1 MKQSG
6 ATRRVAYN
14 VLQAV
19 HEKDAY
25 SNLVLP
31 AALDD
36 LGVSA
41 RDAGLATEITYGTLR
56 RQGTLDAVIDACA
69 SRTDSMDSSVRDV
82 LRVGAYQLL
91 FMRIPSHAAVDE
103 TVTLAREVAGMGA
116 SKFVNAVLRK
126 ISAKTWDEWLAEL
139 SEGRTPV
146 EVLALEYSYPVW
158 VIRSLADAYQC
169 DLTSVRE
176 ILAAGNEPAPVSLVA
191 KPGQATVE
199 ELLDLPHVSP
209 GAWSPIAATMLRP
222 SGPDEKWS
230 TRPGD
235 IEAVRDNR
243 IGVQDEGSQLVALAL
258 ANVEIQGPQSH
269 WLDMCAGPGGKAA
282 ILAGLANEAG
292 ADFTALEPIA
302 ARAHLVSNSLWNAP
316 GDPKVVIT
324 DAREFD
330 SEVEY
335 DRILV
340 DAPCTGLGAL
350 RRRPEARWRRQ
361 PSDVPPLTALQLEL
375 LTKASELVRV
385 GGVVGY
391 ATCSPHLAETDSI
404 VANFLKRN
412 PNFEALDVSPVLPQL
427 QLPAG
432 SLSLRLR
439 PDLHHTDGMFLALLR
454 RTA

>member
-126 ISAKTWDEWLAEL
+126 ISAKTWGEWLDEL

>member
-6 ATRRVAYN
+6 ATRRVAFN

-41 RDAGLATEITYGTLR
+41 RDAGLATEITYGALR
-56 RQGTLDAVIDACA
+56 RQGSLDAVIDACA
-69 SRTDSMDSSVRDV
+69 SRTDSMESVVRDV

-126 ISAKTWDEWLAEL
+126 VSAKNWEEWLAEL
-139 SEGRTPV
+139 SGGKSPV
-146 EVLALEYSYPVW
+146 EVLALEFSYPVW

-169 DLTSVRE
+169 DLTSIRE
-176 ILAAGNEPAPVSLVA
+176 VLAAGNEPAPVSLVA

-199 ELLDLPHVSP
+199 ELLSLPHVSP
-209 GAWSPIAATMLRP
+209 GAWSPLAATMLRP

-282 ILAGLANEAG
+282 ILAGLANAAG

-316 GDPKVVIT
+316 GDPQVLVT
-324 DAREFD
+324 DAREFN
-330 SEVEY
+330 SEFEF

-361 PSDVPPLTALQLEL
+361 PSDVPPLTALQQEL
-375 LTKASELVRV
+375 LTKASELIRV

-404 VANFLKRN
+404 VASFLKRN

-427 QLPAG
+427 QLPTG

-439 PDLHHTDGMFLALLR
+439 PDVHHTDGMFLALLR
-454 RTA
+454 RTS

>member
-139 SEGRTPV
+139 SEGKTPV

-361 PSDVPPLTALQLEL
+361 PSDVPPLTALQQEL

>member
-6 ATRRVAYN
+6 ATRRVAFN

-41 RDAGLATEITYGTLR
+41 RDAGLATEITYGALR
-56 RQGTLDAVIDACA
+56 RQGSLDAVIDACA
-69 SRTDSMDSSVRDV
+69 SRTDSMDSLVRDV

-126 ISAKTWDEWLAEL
+126 VSAKNWEEWLAEL
-139 SEGRTPV
+139 SEGKSPV
-146 EVLALEYSYPVW
+146 EILALEFSYPVW

-169 DLTSVRE
+169 DLTSIRE
-176 ILAAGNEPAPVSLVA
+176 VLAAGNEPAPVSLVA

-199 ELLDLPHVSP
+199 ELLSLPHVSP
-209 GAWSPIAATMLRP
+209 GAWSPLAATMLRP

-282 ILAGLANEAG
+282 ILAG
-292 ADFTALEPIA
+292 
-302 ARAHLVSNSLWNAP
+302 
-316 GDPKVVIT
+316 
-324 DAREFD
+324 
-330 SEVEY
+330 
-335 DRILV
+335 
-340 DAPCTGLGAL
+340 
-350 RRRPEARWRRQ
+350 
-361 PSDVPPLTALQLEL
+361 
-375 LTKASELVRV
+375 
-385 GGVVGY
+385 
-391 ATCSPHLAETDSI
+391 
-404 VANFLKRN
+404 
-412 PNFEALDVSPVLPQL
+412 
-427 QLPAG
+427 
-432 SLSLRLR
+432 
-439 PDLHHTDGMFLALLR
+439 
-454 RTA
+454 

>member
-6 ATRRVAYN
+6 ATRRVAFN

-41 RDAGLATEITYGTLR
+41 RDAGLATEITYGALR
-56 RQGTLDAVIDACA
+56 RQGSLDAVIDACA

-126 ISAKTWDEWLAEL
+126 VSAKNWEEWLAEL
-139 SEGRTPV
+139 SEGKSPV
-146 EVLALEYSYPVW
+146 EVLALEFSYPVW

-169 DLTSVRE
+169 DLTSIRE
-176 ILAAGNEPAPVSLVA
+176 VLAAGNEPAPVSLVA

-199 ELLDLPHVSP
+199 ELLSLPHVSP
-209 GAWSPIAATMLRP
+209 GAWSPLAATMLRP

-282 ILAGLANEAG
+282 LRAGLAKAAG

-316 GDPKVVIT
+316 GDPQVLVT
-324 DAREFD
+324 DAREFN
-330 SEVEY
+330 SEFEF

-361 PSDVPPLTALQLEL
+361 PSDVPPLTALQQEL
-375 LTKASELVRV
+375 LTKASELIRV

-404 VANFLKRN
+404 VASFLKRN

-427 QLPAG
+427 QLPTG

-439 PDLHHTDGMFLALLR
+439 PDVHHTDGMFLALLR
-454 RTA
+454 RTS

>member
-1 MKQSG
+1 VKQSG
-6 ATRRVAYN
+6 TTRRVAYN

-31 AALDD
+31 GALDD

-139 SEGRTPV
+139 SEGKTPV

-158 VIRSLADAYQC
+158 VIRSLADAYKC
-169 DLTSVRE
+169 DLTSIRE

-209 GAWSPIAATMLRP
+209 GVWSPLAATMLRP

-282 ILAGLANEAG
+282 ILAGLANAAG

-316 GDPKVVIT
+316 GDPKVLVI
-324 DAREFD
+324 DAREYESD
-330 SEVEY
+330 VEY

-361 PSDVPPLTALQLEL
+361 PSDVPPLTALQQEL

-391 ATCSPHLAETDSI
+391 VTCSPHLAETDSI

-427 QLPAG
+427 KLPTG

-439 PDLHHTDGMFLALLR
+439 PDVHHTDGMFLALLR

>member
-361 PSDVPPLTALQLEL
+361 PSDVPPLTALQQEL